1 MAKQFLVSIDL
12 NKNELQNAVIQ
23 NLASA
28 PSNPLNGQIYYNSGD
43 NTFYGRKN
51 GAWVPLDTTET
62 NALAD
67 INDVTITSISNG
79 EFLVWATDHWE
90 NKTPSEA
97 GVQVRSEKG
106 VSNGYAG
113 LDANGKVPT
122 SQLPDTV
129 LGQLSYKGTW
139 DPSGGTYPS
148 SPSTGDFW
156 ISSGSGVVSTV
167 DYEIG
172 DWAVYNGGSWDKVDN
187 SDKVSSV
194 AGKTGVVTLVEADIT
209 DLDKYTQSQVDGLL
223 AGKSNTGHVHTAGN
237 ITDFDVEVANNS
249 TVIAKADKYS
259 TSIGDGTN
267 ISFTVNHNLESQDV
281 IVQIREAGSPFE
293 VVIAD
298 IEVTDTNNV
307 EIKFN
312 TAPTSNQYRVI
323 VIG

>member
-1 MAKQFLVSIDL
+1 MAKKFLVSIDL
-12 NKNELQNAVIQ
+12 NKNELQNAVVQ

-28 PSNPLNGQIYYNSGD
+28 PGTPLNGQIYYNSGD

-51 GAWVPLDTTET
+51 GAWVPLDTTEI
-62 NALAD
+62 NSLAD
-67 INDVTITSISNG
+67 INDVTITSITNG
-79 EFLVWATDHWE
+79 EFLVWQTDHWE

-122 SQLPDTV
+122 NQLPDTV

-139 DPSGGTYPS
+139 DASGGSYPA
-148 SPSTGDFW
+148 SPSTGDFY
-156 ISSGSGVVSTV
+156 IASVAGVVSTV

-172 DWAVYNGGSWDKVDN
+172 DWAVYNGSSWDKVDN

-194 AGKTGVVTLVEADIT
+194 AGKTGVVTLVEDDIT
-209 DLDKYTQSQVDGLL
+209 DLDKYTQSEVNGLL
-223 AGKSNTGHVHTAGN
+223 AGKSNTGHGHTASD
-237 ITDFDVEVANNS
+237 ITDFDIEVANNT
-249 TVIAKADKYS
+249 TVAGKADKYAE
-259 TSIGDGTN
+259 SIGDGTN
-267 ISFTVNHNLESQDV
+267 TSFTVNHNLESQDV
-281 IVQIREAGSPFE
+281 IVQIRESGSPFE

-298 IEVTDTNNV
+298 VEITDSNNV

-312 TAPTSNQYRVI
+312 SAPTSNQYRVI

>member
-23 NLASA
+23 NLGSA
-28 PSNPLNGQIYYNSGD
+28 PGTPLDGQVYYNSGD

-51 GAWVPLDTTET
+51 GVWVALDTTEI

-67 INDVTITSISNG
+67 INDVNITSISNG
-79 EFLVWATDHWE
+79 EFLAWQTDHWE

-97 GVQVRSEKG
+97 GVQITSEKG
-106 VSNGYAG
+106 ASNGYAG
-113 LDANGKVPT
+113 LDASGKVPT

-148 SPSTGDFW
+148 SPATGDFW
-156 ISSGSGVVSTV
+156 IASSSGVVSAV

-172 DWAVYNGGSWDKVDN
+172 DWAVYNGSSWDKVDN

-194 AGKTGVVTLVEADIT
+194 AGKTGVVTLVEDDIT
-209 DLDKYTQSQVDGLL
+209 DLDKYTQSEVDGLL
-223 AGKSNTGHVHTAGN
+223 ANKSDSGHQHTASN
-237 ITDFDVEVANNS
+237 ITDFDVEVANNT
-249 TVIAKADKYS
+249 TVVSKTDKYAL
-259 TSIGDGTN
+259 SIGDGTN
-267 ISFTVNHNLESQDV
+267 TSFTVSHNLGSQDV
-281 IVQIREAGSPFE
+281 IVQITESASPFE

-298 IEVTDTNNV
+298 VEVTDANNV